1 MQEKIRITLQV
12 NGAAAQVN
20 DFSEAGLVLAGETS
34 ATPRGLS
41 LLFQPGNT
49 ITEYRMRRVRQIH
62 DWQPQEFHL
71 TIGLEGNEIICQGVD
86 PLALPSGGYELRISI
101 SDLQEQ
107 NQPADV
113 DVPDNGTANVTLQ
126 FVDDPRRF
134 VLTTPVA
141 EFDSQIK
148 RVIEDPGTVLDG
160 LSATEWLGHAGPRPR
175 RKACLMNLLA
185 KLRAAKGPQP
195 KTPLIK
201 DVSSIFFADVDRVY
215 ARVNSNFLVNLQALA
230 ADDNKPFYLEGA
242 PKASVHAELLD
253 SIAAWEG
260 DAHLFHL
267 LSFRQ
272 EGKPAMQAVV
282 AVPPGGDAT
291 RTYYADLDIDLGNP
305 LQDVEGV
312 LIHFGELLAPGKT
325 DHLKLAAT
333 LAKGATADFLYY
345 KVVKG
350 KAAPG

>member
-1 MQEKIRITLQV
+1 VQEKIRIALQV
-12 NGAAAQVN
+12 NGTEAEVD
-20 DFSEAGLVLAGETS
+20 DFTADGLVLAGETS

-41 LLFQPGNT
+41 LLFQPGNS

-62 DWQPQEFHL
+62 DWDPQEFHL
-71 TIGLEGNEIICQGVD
+71 NISLEGNEIVCQGVD
-86 PLALPSGGYELRISI
+86 PLALPAGGYELRISI
-101 SDLQEQ
+101 SDLLER
-107 NQPADV
+107 NQPVDV
-113 DVPDNGTANVTLQ
+113 DVPDNGTAEVTLE
-126 FVDDPRRF
+126 FVDDPRQF

-141 EFDSQIK
+141 DFDEQIE
-148 RVIEDPGTVLDG
+148 RVVKDPGTVLDG
-160 LSATEWLGHAGPRPR
+160 LSATAWLASAGPRPR

-195 KTPLIK
+195 KIPLIT

-215 ARVNSNFLVNLQALA
+215 ARVNASFLANLQTLA
-230 ADDNKPFYLEGA
+230 ADPKKPFYPEGK
-242 PKASVHAELLD
+242 PKAAVHAELLN
-253 SIAAWEG
+253 SIAAWEP
-260 DAHLFHL
+260 DAHQFNL

-272 EGKPAMQAVV
+272 EGNPSMQAVV
-282 AVPPGGDAT
+282 AVPPEGGST

-333 LAKGATADFLYY
+333 LAKGATADFAYY
-345 KVVKG
+345 KVVKT
-350 KAAPG
+350 KPAAG